1 MVRRVVMLQVVE
13 VGRCCG
19 GLNYLGVCLGQR
31 LNLTWLKLRI
41 LGWIIDRQT
50 CSNCT
55 YKLILLST
63 NENQCWERA
72 CAVFSYMRD
81 CFEKHKKVF
90 KNLTEMLMFPYR
102 SDVAE
107 WTWRW
112 YCCGYGLVSNVV
124 TALERRIWKIYKLR
138 VWWAVTYVVLGVMR
152 KSGIMEE
159 GPGSGRVW
167 V

>member
-41 LGWIIDRQT
+41 LGWIMDRQT

-63 NENQCWERA
+63 NENQC
-72 CAVFSYMRD
+72 
-81 CFEKHKKVF
+81 FEKDKTLF
-90 KNLTEMLMFPYR
+90 ENLTKMFMFPYR
-102 SDVAE
+102 SDFVE

-112 YCCGYGLVSNVV
+112 FCCRYDWFRMLWRHSNTVYGRNISCVCGGLW
-124 TALERRIWKIYKLR
+124 RIWY
-138 VWWAVTYVVLGVMR
+138 WYVIG
-152 KSGIMEE
+152 KSGTVGE
-159 GPGSGRVW
+159 GPSAGRVRFRGSSQWGIGSGEY
-167 V
+167 